1 MRNIEIRHLRAFIA
15 VAEELNYRK
24 AALRLHVAQPALS
37 RSIQQLELE
46 LGAQLIERSTR
57 VVRLTEIGRFLLE
70 QSKKIE
76 DTLSDTVES
85 VRRMTLGQKGELFV
99 GFNDFTISE
108 ILPPI
113 IHRFRGLFPEVNINL
128 VDDSSGRMQQMV
140 LERQLDIAFL
150 SGVRPLPEVDSF
162 LLREE
167 KFVAVLAAGHRLAQ
181 KNRLSARD
189 LANEPFVLGVPGWSV
204 FLDAINEYCESAG
217 FRPRVVQTAVHSNDI
232 VNFVAAGIGVTIL
245 VDREWLRHRKDIA
258 VRPLTGRR
266 EKFRSLAVW
275 RRGPPQS
282 ASLDKLI
289 SIMRDVLGT

>member
-1 MRNIEIRHLRAFIA
+1 MRDIEIRHLRAFIA

-24 AALRLHVAQPALS
+24 AALRLYIAQPALS
-37 RSIQQLELE
+37 RAIQQLELA
-46 LGAQLIERSTR
+46 LGAQILERSTR

-70 QSKKIE
+70 QARKIQ
-76 DTLSDTVES
+76 DVLGGTVEA
-85 VRRMTLGQKGELFV
+85 VHRMTLGQKGQLFV

-113 IHRFRGLFPEVNINL
+113 IHRFRYLFPEVEINL
-128 VDDSSGRMQQMV
+128 IDDSSSRMQQMV

-150 SGVRPLPEVDSF
+150 SGVAPLPGLDSF

-167 KFVAVLAAGHRLAQ
+167 KFVAVLPSGHRLAQ
-181 KNRLSARD
+181 RCRLNPRD

-204 FLDAINEYCESAG
+204 FLEAVDAYCESAG

-232 VNFVAAGIGVTIL
+232 VNFVAAGIGVSIH
-245 VDREWLRHRKDIA
+245 VDRQWIQHRKDIA
-258 VRPLTGRR
+258 VRPMTGRR
-266 EKFRSLAVW
+266 AKFRSLAIW
-275 RRGPPQS
+275 RRGPPRS

-289 SIMRDVLGT
+289 AIMRDVLGS

>member
-37 RSIQQLELE
+37 RAIQQLELE
-46 LGAQLIERSTR
+46 LGAKLIERSTR

-70 QSKKIE
+70 QAHKIQE
-76 DTLSDTVES
+76 TLAAAVES

-113 IHRFRGLFPEVNINL
+113 IHRFRVLFPDVEINL
-128 VDDSSGRMQQMV
+128 MDESSSRMQQMV

-150 SGVRPLPEVDSF
+150 SGVRPLPGLDSF

-167 KFVAVLAAGHRLAQ
+167 KFVAVMAAGHRLAQ
-181 KNRLSARD
+181 KDRLSPKD

-204 FLDAINEYCESAG
+204 FLEAVDAYCESAG

-245 VDREWLRHRKDIA
+245 VDREWMRHRKDIA
-258 VRPLTGRR
+258 VRPMTGRR

-282 ASLDKLI
+282 ATLDRLI
-289 SIMRDVLGT
+289 AIMRDALS